1 MVAAASVRAAVDTT
15 AILPNF
21 NIMTRL
27 PLVICLPTET
37 SNKAQA
43 GISSRPSRDISRYG
57 KSEDRWVTRKHFCFG
72 SDSEVGRRN
81 HDFRCSPNNGKFVE
95 ASGASALPRS
105 MDIRI
110 DDAKGE
116 LGDCVGSR
124 GVADPGI
131 QEALGLPCKRGA
143 RASRSLEMISFSSWP
158 SAETLLPFALQSL
171 PVLAGGFCSAKLSS
185 ENCVIGS

>member
-1 MVAAASVRAAVDTT
+1 MKSELGQREQNSVRVYVFRFAHKLRHCSTQAALRICARLGSRATQS
-15 AILPNF
+15 
-21 NIMTRL
+21 RL
-27 PLVICLPTET
+27 PLF
-37 SNKAQA
+37 SQQ
-43 GISSRPSRDISRYG
+43 R
-57 KSEDRWVTRKHFCFG
+57 
-72 SDSEVGRRN
+72 
-81 HDFRCSPNNGKFVE
+81 KFVE

-105 MDIRI
+105 TDIRI

-124 GVADPGI
+124 GLADPGI

-171 PVLAGGFCSAKLSS
+171 PVHAGGFCSAKLSS
-185 ENCVIGS
+185 AELCDRLLAALCSVTSFRASFSSAHTAMLCRFANTSH